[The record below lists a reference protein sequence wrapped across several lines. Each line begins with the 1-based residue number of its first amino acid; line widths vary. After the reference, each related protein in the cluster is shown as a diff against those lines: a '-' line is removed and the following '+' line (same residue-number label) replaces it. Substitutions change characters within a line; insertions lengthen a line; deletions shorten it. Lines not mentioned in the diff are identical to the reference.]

1 MAAVVEASRGERD
14 NQDQEL
20 VQRALT
26 RDPAAVAALVRRMAP
41 VVHVRVARALSRRR
55 VEARG
60 RDLRADMEDMVQEVF
75 AALFESDGRALR
87 AWHPERGLSLENFVG
102 LLAEREVVSILRSGR
117 RNPWTEDPTL
127 DTTLNELDTDQ
138 QSSAEGRVASRQ
150 RLDQLMD
157 RLRERLSPLGL
168 HYFRL
173 LFVEERG
180 VAEVAEETSSTTDA
194 LYAWRSRL
202 GRLVKQLARELDDE
216 EEVSDE

>member
-157 RLRERLSPLGL
+157 RLRERLSPQGRQ
-168 HYFRL
+168 YFQL
-173 LFVEERG
+173 LLVEEQP
-180 VAEVAEETSSTTDA
+180 VQEVSARTGTSVDA

-202 GRLVKQLARELDDE
+202 RRLLRELRTEIMGE
-216 EEVSDE
+216 EALDG